1 MPGTI
6 AQVHR
11 VEDMEGTRVED
22 MDGIRGEEVDFMQDT
37 RNLEGAE
44 IVAVM
49 AAVEVGTR
57 LVNRETTKLEIGVP
71 HVQHDVTERYQR
83 MDDQN

>member
-1 MPGTI
+1 
-6 AQVHR
+6 
-11 VEDMEGTRVED
+11 MEGTRVED

-44 IVAVM
+44 IVAVMGEGMVEEVVM

-83 MDDQN
+83 MDDET